1 MTRSSKRAWF
11 FTACVAAALLFA
23 ALSVWQFER
32 RLWKLDLI
40 ARVDARIHAA
50 PVPVPERWDAFDAV
64 DAEYRRVWARGV
76 FEHDKAVLVDALTE
90 RGAGAW
96 VMTPLM
102 TANGIVFVNRGF
114 VPPAR
119 ERDYDRPAGMVT
131 VTGLLRL
138 PEPGGRFLRP
148 NRPDA
153 GLWYSR
159 DVAAMAR
166 ARHLGRIAPFFID
179 AEARAGAAYPVG
191 GLTVVSFRNVHLIY
205 ALTWLALAGLAG
217 FGAWRVLR

>member
-1 MTRSSKRAWF
+1 MIFSSKRAWF
-11 FTACVAAALLFA
+11 FTACMAAALLFA

-32 RLWKLDLI
+32 RIWKLDLI

-50 PVPVPERWDAFDAV
+50 PVPVSDRWDALKPTDI
-64 DAEYRRVWARGV
+64 EYRRVWARGV
-76 FEHDKAVLVDALTE
+76 FEHDKTVLVDALTG

-96 VMTPLM
+96 VMTPLA
-102 TANGIVFVNRGF
+102 TTSGTIFVNRGF
-114 VPPAR
+114 VPPDRA
-119 ERDYDRPAGMVT
+119 RDYDRPAGMVT
-131 VTGLLRL
+131 VVGLLRL

-153 GLWYSR
+153 GLWYAR

-166 ARHLGRIAPFFID
+166 AVHLGHVAPFFID
-179 AEARAGAAYPVG
+179 AQAQAGVVYPAG
-191 GLTVVSFRNVHLIY
+191 GLTVVSFRNVHLVY
-205 ALTWLALAGLAG
+205 ALTWLALAGMAG